1 MTIAIKNA
9 SNNSVGVVK
18 IGAGLS
24 ISEDGTLSI
33 GGKNMYD
40 MLITKLNFDA
50 RPMLRNRIYHIFPIA
65 DAPAVTPTYYSRTNE
80 IITLSGDIVRI
91 ALRPGKSYKL
101 DETLMVIARLD
112 YNVAMEAQEFIGF
125 TPQIIPYVPSDNNV
139 INTSPYS
146 AGKTYGLPKAGIIRG
161 LNGNTLDIT
170 DEQFTYSHA
179 YSAILYNNSRTVQ
192 YLTIQPGFSVTAD
205 SQETID
211 KYSHNIGGYYS
222 LVITPLEGGTFTTS

>member
-40 MLITKLNFDA
+40 ILVTKLNFDA
-50 RPMLRNRIYHIFPIA
+50 KPLTRNQNYNIFPIA
-65 DAPAVTPTYYSRTNE
+65 DAPAVTPTYYNRTNE
-80 IITLSGDIVRI
+80 IITLGASNLRI
-91 ALRPGKSYKL
+91 ALNPGKSYKL
-101 DETLMVIARLD
+101 DETLMLIAKV
-112 YNVAMEAQEFIGF
+112 NATMEDQEFISF
-125 TPQIIPYVPSDNNV
+125 TPQIIRYDPNDDV

-146 AGKTYGLPKAGIIRG
+146 DEKSYSAPAPAVIKGLKA
-161 LNGNTLDIT
+161 NTLNSGD
-170 DEQFTYSHA
+170 DKFTYSNT
-179 YSAILYNNSRTVQ
+179 YSAILYNSARVGRF
-192 YLTIQPGFSVTAD
+192 LTIKPGFSVMAD

-211 KYSHNIGGYYS
+211 KYSDNIGGYYS
-222 LVITPLEGGTFTTS
+222 LVITPLELGAFTTS